1 MSDQSRPRPSS
12 GPGTADAERGG
23 VQTKS
28 HLYYGKITE
37 TASATAAAVREE
49 EAPQELQ
56 PSDSEDRPLP
66 SSESP
71 QDGETGV
78 QMDAAVAQH
87 EEKLKAFQIQQTA
100 SSFKTSA
107 PTIDADV
114 RDALRRMGEPV
125 TLFGEGPFERR
136 ARLKGLLAEGRTI
149 PAGVDAPQRPSLHLG
164 APAAR
169 IIAVKKQQAKAE
181 AGAGAAE
188 AEEVTEEIEGTFYT
202 EGQPALLAFRKLCA
216 AASGQA
222 AQQRLRRETVYR
234 QHAQQLQQEKS
245 LSCLPPSSPILDM
258 HFFNKFIQQ
267 KMSLAAS
274 IVGDERPLTCCRFS
288 PPSPLA
294 AEIAAADAR
303 GGGSAGAAQGEAA
316 LRAEEE
322 AQQLEFAGGSK
333 TLLATA
339 SWGESSLLL
348 ASGSADATVCLW
360 DLGRAAKCGLQGASA
375 ASAKLLVGK
384 LTGHEERVNRV
395 VFHPTGR
402 SLATTSHDE
411 TWRLWDVETR
421 QEILLQEG
429 HSAAVY
435 ALCFHPD
442 GSLAVTSDLMGLVK
456 VTDLRVGRGVVDI
469 AAHVKQVVAL
479 SVHPV
484 CANWMVT
491 GGDDNCV
498 KLWDLRKVAT
508 TSAAARAAAAE
519 KGTSAAACVSQALLT
534 IPAHTKM
541 ITECIFEPG
550 SGRCLYTSGFDGL
563 VKVWSCTDFSL
574 QKSLPAHDGKVMGI
588 DILETSQAF
597 PSGSAEGVSPLHK
610 EVKEEHANGCSTKE
624 DSHKDT
630 LYDGEER
637 RGIGGGDVVASV
649 GFDRTWKLWHC
660 NGLYS
665 QQETRDMLLQQYK
678 EEKPADSPGIF
689 PPVHDCLRL
698 SLKSLDA
705 RRSQAVSPSEIILR
719 FACGSKP
726 GVANG
731 PDGDKQVAKKRKG
744 MQVCWL
750 AAFQQACSGRARH
763 ERADTANTPL
773 LLSPFLFLSH
783 AHSISEPDCP
793 SSLISARVPS
803 VPVSLPPKTNA
814 PA

>member
-339 SWGESSLLL
+339 SWGESVKIWRPSDGRVLLQLKQHQTRVHSLAWTPPQAGGGDLWRFCTL
-348 ASGSADATVCLW
+348 GHGGVVKPPSGSADATVCLW

-421 QEILLQEG
+421 QEILLQAGQEGLLIGRYEG

-678 EEKPADSPGIF
+678 EEKPADS
-689 PPVHDCLRL
+689 
-698 SLKSLDA
+698 
-705 RRSQAVSPSEIILR
+705 
-719 FACGSKP
+719 
-726 GVANG
+726 
-731 PDGDKQVAKKRKG
+731 
-744 MQVCWL
+744 
-750 AAFQQACSGRARH
+750 
-763 ERADTANTPL
+763 
-773 LLSPFLFLSH
+773 
-783 AHSISEPDCP
+783 
-793 SSLISARVPS
+793 
-803 VPVSLPPKTNA
+803 
-814 PA
+814 